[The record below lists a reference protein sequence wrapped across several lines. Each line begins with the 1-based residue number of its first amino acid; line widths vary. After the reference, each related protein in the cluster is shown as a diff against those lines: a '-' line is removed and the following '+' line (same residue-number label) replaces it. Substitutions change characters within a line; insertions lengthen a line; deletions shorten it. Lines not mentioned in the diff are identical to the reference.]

1 MTVTL
6 DELING
12 KNSAIAMK
20 WTQFIQLLQEADVSF
35 QKFETCTKNY
45 NNTNRFPSSVV
56 LRQKNALSVLQGKKN
71 QSEVRFKTYS

>member
-56 LRQKNALSVLQGKKN
+56 LRQKNALSVLQGKKIK
-71 QSEVRFKTYS
+71 VRSQI